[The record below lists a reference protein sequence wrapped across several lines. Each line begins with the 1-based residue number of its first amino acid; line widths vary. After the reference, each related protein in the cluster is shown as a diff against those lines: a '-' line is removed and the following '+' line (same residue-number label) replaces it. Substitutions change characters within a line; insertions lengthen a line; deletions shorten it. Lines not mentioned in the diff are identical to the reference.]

1 MCLLLLVLEVHILA
15 PEHNRSIKTQFQSVA
30 PNKRCKK
37 NPIILY
43 AGQNLSEDYLADLF
57 DVLDRYDYAI
67 NVISKS
73 GTTTEPA
80 VAFRI

>member
-1 MCLLLLVLEVHILA
+1 M
-15 PEHNRSIKTQFQSVA
+15 Q
-30 PNKRCKK
+30 K

-80 VAFRI
+80 VAFRILKIILKKNMEMERERE